1 MENKRP
7 KVVCFGEVLWDVFPD
22 KRLLGGAPLNV
33 ALRLHSLGAEV
44 LMISAVGKDA
54 LGSEALTQIA
64 NTGLRTS
71 GIITSE
77 TKPTGAV
84 EVSLVD
90 GIASYTITEDV
101 AWDHLEVSDE
111 LMKEVAEA
119 DALVFGSLALR
130 NKNNRELLNTLLEI
144 NSFGIF
150 DLNLRPPHFTDELIS
165 EMMQK
170 AHLIK
175 LNDEELE
182 YVSNLLKITH
192 RSLDSRTAEI
202 AYKTETD
209 SICVTLGEN
218 GAFMVQLSED
228 LISSHPGYKVS
239 VKDTVG
245 AGDSFFAGLI
255 YELLSGSTTEQALT
269 MGCALGALVASKSG
283 ANCEVSPDEINT
295 LTKTN

>member
-33 ALRLHSLGAEV
+33 ALRLHSLGADV

-54 LGSEALTQIA
+54 LGMEAIKQIEA
-64 NTGLRTS
+64 AGLRTS
-71 GIITSE
+71 GIIASE

-84 EVSLVD
+84 QVSLRD
-90 GIASYTITEDV
+90 GIASYTINEDV
-101 AWDHLEVSDE
+101 AWDHLQVDE
-111 LMKEVAEA
+111 KLMKEVAEA

-130 NKNNRELLNTLLEI
+130 NQHNRDLLNILLEK

-170 AHLIK
+170 SQLIK
-175 LNDEELE
+175 LNDEELDFVCE
-182 YVSNLLKITH
+182 LLELSGNEPDARI
-192 RSLDSRTAEI
+192 REL
-202 AYKTETD
+202 AYKTKTY
-209 SICVTLGEN
+209 SICVTLGAN
-218 GAFMVQLSED
+218 GALLLYED
-228 LISSHPGYKVS
+228 VVTSHSGFKVT
-239 VKDTVG
+239 VEDTVG

-255 YELLSGSTTEQALT
+255 YELLSGSTEEQALT
-269 MGCALGALVASKSG
+269 VGCALGALVASKSG
-283 ANCEVSPDEINT
+283 ANCEVTPDEINT
-295 LTKTN
+295 LSKTN